1 MSSQSQPRPARW
13 MRGNSTLTL
22 AVILVLAMV
31 ALVGVWQAG
40 WLGSGARARNAA
52 DLVALAAAR
61 AQQTGRPACE
71 VAAEVAHDNAAEL
84 IDCEVIT
91 GWGEFVVDVTV
102 EVPVVPKVPGAP
114 DKARASSRAGVVAG
128 VG

>member
-1 MSSQSQPRPARW
+1 MHRSQ
-13 MRGNSTLTL
+13 RGSSTLIVAVVLIL
-22 AVILVLAMV
+22 AIV

-61 AQQTGRPACE
+61 AQQTGRPACD
-71 VAAEVAHDNAAEL
+71 VAAEVAADNAARL
-84 IDCEVIT
+84 VDCEVIT

-102 EVPVVPKVPGAP
+102 EVAVQPQVAGGPQH
-114 DKARASSRAGVVAG
+114 ARASARAGVVG
-128 VG
+128 DDD